1 MEIRGKTALYSSASH
16 RTIMQLKSHTHFWVY
31 LMTSSKVGHGKE
43 RGENKKEIKKSV
55 SSGEVEEERKL
66 DIILI
71 KIFF

>member
-1 MEIRGKTALYSSASH
+1 
-16 RTIMQLKSHTHFWVY
+16 
-31 LMTSSKVGHGKE
+31 MTSSKVGHGKE
-43 RGENKKEIKKSV
+43 RGENKKEIKKSI

>member
-16 RTIMQLKSHTHFWVY
+16 QTIMQLKSHTHIWVY
-31 LMTSSKVGHGKE
+31 LMNSSKVGHEKE
-43 RGENKKEIKKSV
+43 REENKKEIKKSV